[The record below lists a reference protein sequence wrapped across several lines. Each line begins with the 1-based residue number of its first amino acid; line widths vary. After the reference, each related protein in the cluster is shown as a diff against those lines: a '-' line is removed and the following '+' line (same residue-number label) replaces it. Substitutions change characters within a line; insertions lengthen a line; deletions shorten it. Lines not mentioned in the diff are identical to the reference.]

1 MNLSAFFLLFMCLSS
16 PAAVATRRTSPPQCW
31 HVIVRIPC
39 WNVLISL
46 PACFQNIVLLRKFRG
61 LLFLMIIWAW
71 TCKHWIENDSQGFR
85 HHQSASSCSSV
96 CPPALSFF
104 FLRDDIFLKFP
115 LSQSNCYLD
124 LSALAS
130 CVCGTAACPEASI
143 SLSLPFGLHGPV
155 KIIGTIESKHHEV
168 WVYSPHTHCCW
179 ECQMIRRKYNYFLP
193 AALWGLKRT
202 TVSVVNFRFNKL

>member
-130 CVCGTAACPEASI
+130 SFCGTAACPEASI
-143 SLSLPFGLHGPV
+143 SLTTFRSPWVCQNYRNHRIETSRSLGILS
-155 KIIGTIESKHHEV
+155 T
-168 WVYSPHTHCCW
+168 HTLLLGVPNDQTQIQLFFTSC
-179 ECQMIRRKYNYFLP
+179 
-193 AALWGLKRT
+193 AL
-202 TVSVVNFRFNKL
+202 RFKKNNSFSC